1 MGAEEGARVSNI
13 FAEAWD
19 WLGQPNRWSW
29 SDPAGIPYRTVE
41 HLSFSALSL
50 VVAAALTIPPALWLA
65 HYRRGAFL
73 ASSVINIGRAI
84 PSFGLIILFWF
95 LASRWDV
102 NTDFWPLLI
111 ALVALALPPLFT
123 NTYAGVIS
131 VDADAVDAARGTGY
145 TERQIMFRM
154 ELPLALPVILAG
166 ARVAFLQLVATV
178 AIGAIVNDGGGLG
191 RYIVDGFAQG
201 RAGYGEILAG
211 GVAVIVLALLCE
223 GIFSLITRWAVPKG
237 LTVESAQQPQ
247 VL

>member
-1 MGAEEGARVSNI
+1 MNI
-13 FAEAWD
+13 FTEAWQ

-29 SDPAGIPYRTVE
+29 TDPAGIPYRTVE

-50 VVAAALTIPPALWLA
+50 AVAAVLTIPPALWLA

-73 ASSVINIGRAI
+73 ASTVINIGRAI

-95 LASRWDV
+95 LAARWELD
-102 NTDFWPLLI
+102 TDFWPLLI

-145 TERQIMFRM
+145 TEAQIMFRM

-166 ARVAFLQLVATV
+166 ARVAFLQLIATV

-201 RAGYGEILAG
+201 RGGYGEILGG

-223 GIFSLITRWAVPKG
+223 GAFTLITRLVVPKG
-237 LTVESAQQPQ
+237 LTVENARQPQ
-247 VL
+247 TL

>member
-1 MGAEEGARVSNI
+1 MSNI
-13 FAEAWD
+13 LSEAWD

-29 SDPAGIPYRTVE
+29 TDPAGIPYRTVE

-50 VVAAALTIPPALWLA
+50 VIAAALTIPPALWLA
-65 HYRRGAFL
+65 HSRRGALL
-73 ASSVINIGRAI
+73 ASSVVNIGRAI

-95 LASRWDV
+95 LASRWDL

-123 NTYAGVIS
+123 NTYAGVVS

-145 TERQIMFRM
+145 TEGQIMLRI
-154 ELPLALPVILAG
+154 ELPLSLPVILAG

-201 RAGYGEILAG
+201 RAYYGEILAY
-211 GVAVIVLALLCE
+211 GVAVVVLALLCE
-223 GIFSLITRWAVPKG
+223 GAFTLITRWAVPKG
-237 LTVESAQQPQ
+237 LTIQSARQPQ